1 MGFES
6 KLKKTSTK
14 ISETFDFNKKEKN
27 NKKIKIMDLIKTL
40 AYAGLGLA
48 KQTNDK
54 MKTQFDELV
63 EGGKKTDTE
72 GKNLVGDFF
81 KTVDSTKEELEVQI
95 SKGKNKMEEKFLF
108 IKDFENRINEL
119 SKMEKET
126 EAQEVETAQEATTTE
141 KES

>member
-1 MGFES
+1 
-6 KLKKTSTK
+6 
-14 ISETFDFNKKEKN
+14 
-27 NKKIKIMDLIKTL
+27 MDLIKTL

-63 EGGKKTDTE
+63 EEGKKADVK

-81 KTVDSTKEELEVQI
+81 KTVDSTREDFESQL
-95 SKGKNKMEEKFLF
+95 SKNKNKIEEKFPF

-119 SKMEKET
+119 SKTKEEENLEEKE
-126 EAQEVETAQEATTTE
+126 VVNDTATSEE
-141 KES
+141 PSK

>member
-1 MGFES
+1 
-6 KLKKTSTK
+6 
-14 ISETFDFNKKEKN
+14 
-27 NKKIKIMDLIKTL
+27 MDLIKTL

-63 EGGKKTDTE
+63 EVGKKADTE

-81 KTVDSTKEELEVQI
+81 KTVDSTKEELEIQI
-95 SKGKNKMEEKFLF
+95 SKGKNKLEEKFPF
-108 IKDFENRINEL
+108 IKDFEDRINEL

-126 EAQEVETAQEATTTE
+126 EAKEETTNNENVEEATVVENST
-141 KES
+141 K

>member
-1 MGFES
+1 
-6 KLKKTSTK
+6 
-14 ISETFDFNKKEKN
+14 
-27 NKKIKIMDLIKTL
+27 MDLIKTL

-63 EGGKKTDTE
+63 EVGKKADTE

-81 KTVDSTKEELEVQI
+81 KTVDSTKEELEIQI
-95 SKGKNKMEEKFLF
+95 SKGKNKLEEKFPF
-108 IKDFENRINEL
+108 IKDFEDRINEL

-126 EAQEVETAQEATTTE
+126 EATEEATNNENVEEATVVENNT
-141 KES
+141 K

>member
-1 MGFES
+1 
-6 KLKKTSTK
+6 
-14 ISETFDFNKKEKN
+14 
-27 NKKIKIMDLIKTL
+27 MDLIKTL

-63 EGGKKTDTE
+63 EEGKKADTE

-81 KTVDSTKEELEVQI
+81 KTVDSTKEELEIQI
-95 SKGKNKMEEKFLF
+95 SKGKNKLEEKFPF
-108 IKDFENRINEL
+108 IKDFEDRINEL

-126 EAQEVETAQEATTTE
+126 EAKEETTKNENVKEATVVENNT
-141 KES
+141 K

>member
-1 MGFES
+1 
-6 KLKKTSTK
+6 
-14 ISETFDFNKKEKN
+14 
-27 NKKIKIMDLIKTL
+27 MDLIKTL

-63 EGGKKTDTE
+63 EVGKKTDTE

-81 KTVDSTKEELEVQI
+81 KTVDTTKEELEVQI
-95 SKGKNKMEEKFLF
+95 SKGKNKMEEKFPF

-126 EAQEVETAQEATTTE
+126 EAQEVETAQEETTTE
-141 KES
+141 KESK

>member
-1 MGFES
+1 
-6 KLKKTSTK
+6 
-14 ISETFDFNKKEKN
+14 
-27 NKKIKIMDLIKTL
+27 MDLIKTL

-63 EGGKKTDTE
+63 EVGKKADIE

-81 KTVDSTKEELEVQI
+81 KTVDSTKEELEIQI
-95 SKGKNKMEEKFLF
+95 SKGKNKLEEKFPF
-108 IKDFENRINEL
+108 IKDFEDRINEL

-126 EAQEVETAQEATTTE
+126 EATEESTNNENVEEATVVENNT
-141 KES
+141 K

>member
-1 MGFES
+1 
-6 KLKKTSTK
+6 
-14 ISETFDFNKKEKN
+14 
-27 NKKIKIMDLIKTL
+27 MDLIKTL

-63 EGGKKTDTE
+63 EVGKKADIE

-81 KTVDSTKEELEVQI
+81 KTVDSTKEELEIQI
-95 SKGKNKMEEKFLF
+95 SKGKNKLEEKFPF
-108 IKDFENRINEL
+108 IKDFEDRINEL

-126 EAQEVETAQEATTTE
+126 EATEEATNNENVEEATVVENNT
-141 KES
+141 K

>member
-1 MGFES
+1 MNQ
-6 KLKKTSTK
+6 LKQ
-14 ISETFDFNKKEKN
+14 EKK
-27 NKKIKIMDLIKTL
+27 
-40 AYAGLGLA
+40 A
-48 KQTNDK
+48 
-54 MKTQFDELV
+54 
-63 EGGKKTDTE
+63 DTE

-95 SKGKNKMEEKFLF
+95 SKGKNKMEEKFPF

-141 KES
+141 KESK